1 MGKENMVIFSNI
13 LFRVNIFFV
22 EDFVRRNVI
31 IYVFMDFVRSK

>member
-31 IYVFMDFVRSK
+31 IYVFMDFVRFK